1 MLSWQVGTGREPR
14 GQRPGPGR
22 KRPRGSASPGWN
34 RGATIAEPMEAF
46 PTLGETLYDIGMV
59 LAVILGVALTASAAF
74 LS

>member
-1 MLSWQVGTGREPR
+1 
-14 GQRPGPGR
+14 
-22 KRPRGSASPGWN
+22 
-34 RGATIAEPMEAF
+34 MEAF